1 MIGNVTMRKSNT
13 KLNARQVLAEN
24 LKRLREARGM
34 TQEDLALE
42 SGISRTYLSDV
53 ELGKRNIGID
63 NLERLAQALRV
74 KVADLLIEEK

>member
-1 MIGNVTMRKSNT
+1 MRKSNT